1 MDAIIRPMLTEK
13 TMAYVEK
20 ENKIMFMV
28 SRKATKAQVKK
39 AIEKIYGEK
48 VKTVNTHISRKGDK
62 RAYIRFERKSAAL
75 DVATKLGVM

>member
-1 MDAIIRPMLTEK
+1 MDVIIRPMLTEK
-13 TMAYVEK
+13 TMAQIEQ
-20 ENKIMFMV
+20 ENKLLFAV
-28 SRKATKAQVKK
+28 ARKATKEQIKRALTKM
-39 AIEKIYGEK
+39 YGEK